1 MYLRHLQYLR
11 SVVEHGSFARAAQ
24 ACGVSQPAISQG
36 MKALQA
42 HFSAPLLVRA
52 GRRYV
57 PTELAR
63 SVVAQS
69 SSLGQRMGALGFKPV
84 PTPDRNVLRVG
95 LTPSAALVW
104 GPVLYARWCL
114 PNPRRSL
121 DMATADEGALL
132 AGLLQG
138 RFDAVIAPKPRQFA
152 HPDLSERL
160 LYELQPQVYARRGHP
175 LARARTLAQLQGAA
189 WACVGPS
196 VKGPVDVL
204 TEAHRVRRMPVPKI
218 AVRCPDFASMLHLV
232 GQSDLLAV
240 VPHPA
245 LLGAATPVVRALQLA
260 EALPLYGMWLFEL
273 RTRPSRIHPQWIA
286 TDPSLSQSRG

>member
-1 MYLRHLQYLR
+1 MYLRHLQYLQL
-11 SVVEHGSFARAAQ
+11 VIEHGSFALAAR

-36 MKALQA
+36 MKSLQL
-42 HFSAPLLVRA
+42 HFAAPLLTRV

-63 SVVAQS
+63 SVAAQS
-69 SSLGQRMGALGFKPV
+69 SSLGERMEALALKAPR
-84 PTPDRNVLRVG
+84 PPNRKVLRIG

-104 GPVLYARWCL
+104 GPALYAHWCL
-114 PNPRRSL
+114 PNPGRSL

-132 AGLLQG
+132 TGLLQG
-138 RFDAVIAPKPRQFA
+138 RFDAVIAPKPRKFT
-152 HPDLSERL
+152 HPDVVERL
-160 LYELQPQVYARRGHP
+160 LYELQPQIYARRGHP
-175 LARARTLAQLQGAA
+175 LQRARTLAELNGAA
-189 WACVGPS
+189 WTCVGPS

-204 TEAHRVRRMPVPKI
+204 TEAHRVRRMPLPRI

-245 LLGAATPVVRALQLA
+245 LLGAAAAHVTGLRLA
-260 EALPLYGMWLFEL
+260 EALPRYGMSLFEL
-273 RTRPSRIHPQWIA
+273 RTHRSRIDLRWIA
-286 TDPSLSQSRG
+286 PELSVDRAPA